1 VAETRKLAAILV
13 SDVVGYSR
21 LAGADEDRIL
31 ARLRALR
38 SDLIDPII
46 RVHNGRVVKRTGDGA
61 IVEFRSVVD
70 AVRCAIEVQNGMI
83 ERNAGLLPE
92 RRIQF
97 RIGIHLGDVV
107 EESDGDLMG
116 DGVNIAA
123 RLQGIAAPGT
133 ICLSEQAYWQVKSR
147 LDLAVSDLGPTQL
160 KNIAEPVR
168 VYSLAVGGPAQAKP
182 TKAAIPKQ
190 RSIFVPLAAGI
201 VALIVVAGGAWYFLA
216 ANRPATVTSNAPAA
230 RAEAAHLSIVVLP
243 FRNLSGDPSQD
254 YFADGITENLTTD
267 LSRIRNSFVI
277 ARNTAFTFK
286 GKNIDAKEISKE
298 LGVRYVLEGS
308 VQRDQNRVRVNAQL
322 IDGETGAHLWADR
335 FEESI
340 TDLFKL
346 QDQVVARLANTLG
359 NELVKAEAQRGTHS
373 TNPDAIDLTM
383 RGWAA
388 LWQLPTKESITSARD
403 YFERAIKIDPQNAE
417 AMVGLAYA
425 RPRAGFYGWG
435 STAAEDKPLAQ
446 MELLTKAIAINPGY
460 AMAYYIKSTLLWVAK
475 EYPESLAAA
484 ETEVALDPNS
494 AYGYSAMGRAEALLG
509 RCEQSIAHTKQAFAL
524 SPRDPFSGIWYMHLA
539 LAEFCRGRLDAA
551 IEQLKRAIVSGYPT
565 YFPYALLAG
574 AEAAK
579 GNDAEAKLAL
589 AEARRLNPQL
599 TIKSFADTM
608 PAEPIVIDALR
619 KAGLPEE

>member
-21 LAGADEDRIL
+21 LAGSDEDRIL

-38 SDLIDPII
+38 SDLIDPTIAI
-46 RVHNGRVVKRTGDGA
+46 HNGRVVKRTGDGS

-83 ERNAGLLPE
+83 ERNAGLPPE
-92 RRIQF
+92 RRIEF
-97 RIGIHLGDVV
+97 RVGIHLGDVV

-123 RLQGIAAPGT
+123 RLEGIAKPGA
-133 ICLSEQAYWQVKSR
+133 ICLSEDAYRQVKSR
-147 LDLAVSDLGPTQL
+147 LDLAVSDLGPVQL

-168 VYSLAVGGPAQAKP
+168 VYALEVGKPEQVKSKLAA
-182 TKAAIPKQ
+182 PK
-190 RSIFVPLAAGI
+190 RRPILALLAAGI
-201 VALIVVAGGAWYFLA
+201 VALIVMAGGSWYFFG
-216 ANRPATVTSNAPAA
+216 ANRPATVTSNTPAM
-230 RAEAAHLSIVVLP
+230 RTDAAHLSIVVLP
-243 FRNLSGDPSQD
+243 FTNLSGDPSQD
-254 YFADGITENLTTD
+254 YFADGVTENLTTD

-286 GKNIDAKEISKE
+286 GQNIDSREISKD

-308 VQRDQNRVRVNAQL
+308 VQRDKNHVRVNAQL

-359 NELVKAEAQRGTHS
+359 YELVKAEAQRGAHS

-388 LWQLPTKESITSARD
+388 LWQPVTNESITSARD
-403 YFERAIKIDPQNAE
+403 YFERALKLDPQYAE
-417 AMVGLAYA
+417 ALVGLAYG
-425 RPRAGFYGWG
+425 RLRASVYGW
-435 STAAEDKPLAQ
+435 SKAAEDKPAAQ
-446 MELLTKAIAINPGY
+446 MELLTKATTINPGY
-460 AMAYYIKSTLLWVAK
+460 AFAYYVKSVALSYAK
-475 EYPESLAAA
+475 KYPEALAAA
-484 ETEVALDPNS
+484 EREVALDPNS
-494 AYGYSAMGRAEALLG
+494 AYGYAILGRAEGLLG
-509 RCEQSIAHTKQAFAL
+509 RCEQSIAHIKQAFAL
-524 SPRDPFSGIWYMHLA
+524 SPRDPFSGFWYGYLGI
-539 LAEFCRGRLDAA
+539 AEFCRGRLDAA
-551 IEQLKRAIVSGYPT
+551 TEQFKRAIASGYPT
-565 YFPYALLAG
+565 YFFYSWLAA

-599 TIKSFADTM
+599 TIEWLMTETPTPS
-608 PAEPIVIDALR
+608 IVIDGLR
-619 KAGLPEE
+619 KTGLPEE

>member
-1 VAETRKLAAILV
+1 MAETRKLAAILAA
-13 SDVVGYSR
+13 DVAGYSK
-21 LAGADEDRIL
+21 LAGADEERTL
-31 ARLRALR
+31 ARLRTLW
-38 SDLIDPII
+38 SDLIAPTIA
-46 RVHNGRVVKRTGDGA
+46 VHHGRVVKRTGDGS
-61 IVEFRSVVD
+61 IIEFRSVVD
-70 AVRCAIEVQNGMI
+70 AVRCAIEVQNGMV
-83 ERNAGLLPE
+83 ERNAGLPPE
-92 RRIQF
+92 RRIEF
-97 RIGIHLGDVV
+97 RVGIHLGDVV

-123 RLQGIAAPGT
+123 RLEGIAKPGA

-147 LDLAVSDLGPTQL
+147 LDLAVNDLGAIQL

-168 VYSLAVGGPAQAKP
+168 VYALEVGKPQAKP
-182 TKAAIPKQ
+182 TKSAVPKQ
-190 RSIFVPLAAGI
+190 RSIFALLGAGI
-201 VALIVVAGGAWYFLA
+201 VALIAAGGSAWYFLD
-216 ANRPATVTSNAPAA
+216 ANRPATITSNAPAA

-243 FRNLSGDPSQD
+243 FTNLSGDPSQD
-254 YFADGITENLTTD
+254 YFADGLTENLTTD

-286 GKNIDAKEISKE
+286 GKNIPIKEISKE

-308 VQRDQNRVRVNAQL
+308 VQRDQNHVRVNAQL

-359 NELVKAEAQRGTHS
+359 YELVKAEAQRGTHS

-388 LWQLPTKESITSARD
+388 LWQPPTKESIASARD
-403 YFERAIKIDPQNAE
+403 YFERATKLDPQNAE
-417 AMVGLAYA
+417 AMVGLAWA
-425 RPRAGFYGWG
+425 RFRANYYGW
-435 STAAEDKPLAQ
+435 STAAEDKPAAQ
-446 MELLTKAIAINPGY
+446 MELLTKATAINPGY
-460 AMAYYIKSTLLWVAK
+460 AFAYYVRGTFLWVAK

-509 RCEQSIAHTKQAFAL
+509 RCELSIAHTKQAFAL
-524 SPRDPFSGIWYMHLA
+524 SPRDPFSGIWYLHLGY
-539 LAEFCRGRLDAA
+539 AEFCRGRLDAA
-551 IEQLKRAIVSGYPT
+551 IEQLKRAIVSGYQIYT
-565 YFPYALLAG
+565 VYAFLAG

-599 TIKSFADTM
+599 TIKLFAEKTW
-608 PAEPIVIDALR
+608 AEPIVIDGLR
-619 KAGLPEE
+619 KVGLPEE

>member
-21 LAGADEDRIL
+21 LAGSDEDRIL

-46 RVHNGRVVKRTGDGA
+46 AVHNGRVVKRTGDGA

-70 AVRCAIEVQNGMI
+70 AVRCAIEVQNGTV
-83 ERNAGLLPE
+83 ERNAGLPPE
-92 RRIQF
+92 RCIQF

-123 RLQGIAAPGT
+123 RLEGIAKPGA
-133 ICLSEQAYWQVKSR
+133 ICLSEDAYRQVKSR

-168 VYSLAVGGPAQAKP
+168 VYALEVGKQAEVTPKS
-182 TKAAIPKQ
+182 AALKQ
-190 RSIFVPLAAGI
+190 RSIFVLFGAGI
-201 VALIVVAGGAWYFLA
+201 VALIAIAGGAWYFLG

-230 RAEAAHLSIVVLP
+230 RADAAHLSIVVLP

-277 ARNTAFTFK
+277 GHNTALTFK
-286 GKNIDAKEISKE
+286 GKNIGTKEISKE

-308 VQRDQNRVRVNAQL
+308 VQRDQNHVRVNAQL
-322 IDGETGAHLWADR
+322 IDGETGAQLWADR

-359 NELVKAEAQRGTHS
+359 YELVKAEAQRGTHS
-373 TNPDAIDLTM
+373 TNPDAIDLKM

-388 LWQLPTKESITSARD
+388 IWQPPTKESIISARD
-403 YFERAIKIDPQNAE
+403 YFERAIKLDPQNAE
-417 AMVGLAYA
+417 ALVGLAYA
-425 RPRAGFYGWG
+425 RGRATFYGW
-435 STAAEDKPLAQ
+435 STAAEDKPAAQ
-446 MELLTKAIAINPGY
+446 MELLTKATAIDPGY
-460 AMAYYIKSTLLWVAK
+460 AFAYYVKSVVLMRTK

-494 AYGYSAMGRAEALLG
+494 AYGYAAMGRVESMLG
-509 RCEQSIAHTKQAFAL
+509 RCEQSIAHIKQAFAL
-524 SPRDPFSGIWYMHLA
+524 SPRDPLSGRWYAWLGV
-539 LAEFCRGRLDAA
+539 AEFCRGRLDAA
-551 IEQLKRAIVSGYPT
+551 IEQFKRAIDSGFAT
-565 YFPYALLAG
+565 YVPYALLAG

-579 GNDAEAKLAL
+579 GNDAAAKSAL

-599 TIKSFADTM
+599 TIKWLLNERPTPS
-608 PAEPIVIDALR
+608 IVIDGLR

>member
-1 VAETRKLAAILV
+1 VVETRKLVAILAA
-13 SDVVGYSR
+13 DVVGYSR
-21 LAGADEDRIL
+21 LAGSDEDRTL

-38 SDLIDPII
+38 SDLIDPTIA
-46 RVHNGRVVKRTGDGA
+46 VYNGRVVKRTGDG
-61 IVEFRSVVD
+61 IIIEFRSVVD
-70 AVRCAIEVQNGMI
+70 AVRCAIEVQNGMV
-83 ERNAGLLPE
+83 ERNAGLPPE
-92 RRIQF
+92 HRIEF
-97 RIGIHLGDVV
+97 RVGIHVGDVV

-123 RLQGIAAPGT
+123 RLEGIAKPGG
-133 ICLSEQAYWQVKSR
+133 ICFSEDAYRQVKSR
-147 LDLAVSDLGPTQL
+147 LDLAVNDLGLTQL

-168 VYSLAVGGPAQAKP
+168 VYALEVGKPVQVKSKPAAP
-182 TKAAIPKQ
+182 MQ
-190 RSIFVPLAAGI
+190 RSIFALLAAGI
-201 VALIVVAGGAWYFLA
+201 VALIVMAGGSWYFFG
-216 ANRPATVTSNAPAA
+216 ANRPATVTSNTPPV

-254 YFADGITENLTTD
+254 YFADGVTENLTTD

-286 GKNIDAKEISKE
+286 GKNVDTKEISKE

-359 NELVKAEAQRGTHS
+359 YELVKAEAQRGTHS
-373 TNPDAIDLTM
+373 TDPDAIDLTM
-383 RGWAA
+383 RGWAEH
-388 LWQLPTKESITSARD
+388 WQLPTKESITSARD
-403 YFERAIKIDPQNAE
+403 YFERAIKLDPQNAE

-425 RPRAGFYGWG
+425 RIRATFYGW
-435 STAAEDKPLAQ
+435 SIAAEDKPAAQ
-446 MELLTKAIAINPGY
+446 IDLLTKATAINPGY
-460 AMAYYIKSTLLWVAK
+460 AFAYYVKSVALRLTK
-475 EYPESLAAA
+475 EYPEALAAA

-494 AYGYSAMGRAEALLG
+494 AYGYAAIGRVEGLLG
-509 RCEQSIAHTKQAFAL
+509 RCEQSITHIKQAFAL
-524 SPRDPFSGIWYMHLA
+524 SPRDPYSGFWYASLG

-551 IEQLKRAIVSGYPT
+551 IEQFKRAISSGYPT
-565 YFPYALLAG
+565 YFPYAYLAG

-599 TIKSFADTM
+599 TIKWLLTENATPS
-608 PAEPIVIDALR
+608 IVIDGLR